1 MNFSVHLGL
10 ILLTMSF
17 IPQMNFS
24 YELQD
29 TIHTLRE
36 ENAYLH
42 YRLKNLTQTLR
53 ELRKLLLDHSHGE
66 NNTSIGVCMHFS
78 ILFKEFFYSFL
89 YFIKRVNLST
99 VSTVNHDSGKIHA
112 WNEWIKNGKMAPLQH
127 Y

>member
-1 MNFSVHLGL
+1 VHLGL

-42 YRLKNLTQTLR
+42 HRLKNLTQTLR

-66 NNTSIGVCMHFS
+66 NS
-78 ILFKEFFYSFL
+78 
-89 YFIKRVNLST
+89 
-99 VSTVNHDSGKIHA
+99 
-112 WNEWIKNGKMAPLQH
+112 
-127 Y
+127 